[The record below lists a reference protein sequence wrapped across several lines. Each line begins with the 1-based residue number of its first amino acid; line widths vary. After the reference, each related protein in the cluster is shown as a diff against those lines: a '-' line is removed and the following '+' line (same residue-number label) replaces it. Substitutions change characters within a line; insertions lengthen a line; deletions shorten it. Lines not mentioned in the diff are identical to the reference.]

1 MKVSLSTLRKIA
13 QITSECCGDVQPKII
28 FKKAAPVVA
37 NHRASLIYF
46 LVLLVVLLVLL
57 NVVLLIVLKV
67 LAAQPKTLEG
77 PACVLVFEENLDQLS
92 DPIVPADAI
101 GHKAF
106 ETCSEKEDCLGSN
119 VSTASRYGSD
129 HSAVHQDSELRAFG
143 DNLSQWQLTSQSS
156 ESDQPLPR
164 KTTDRDGYRGNQVQA
179 K

>member
-37 NHRASLIYF
+37 NHKASLIYY
-46 LVLLVVLLVLL
+46 LVLLVILLVLL
-57 NVVLLIVLKV
+57 NVVLFIVLKV

-77 PACVLVFEENLDQLS
+77 PACVLVFEENAEQLS
-92 DPIVPADAI
+92 DPIHAEVT

-106 ETCSEKEDCLGSN
+106 ETCPEKEDCIGSN
-119 VSTASRYGSD
+119 VSTASRCGSD
-129 HSAVHQDSELRAFG
+129 QSAVEQGSELRAFG
-143 DNLSQWQLTSQSS
+143 GDQLHWQLSSQSS
-156 ESDQPLPR
+156 ECDQPLPR
-164 KTTDRDGYRGNQVQA
+164 KSTDRDGYRGKQVQA